1 VGIGI
6 LVALGLPG
14 LAAGQALLP
23 MRQWVSNEGKKIEA
37 ELLGFDATQA
47 QLRMPNGQ
55 RVMVPD
61 ERFSPV
67 DQAELVRAR
76 LRHECWSTTKAATR
90 TDYFYSLKT
99 PENRR
104 NDLITGYVSFGPEQ
118 FTFGLMIPTRSLN
131 LRTYDRITYDDGDGA
146 TYEHDYTPEAVVR
159 WGEASRETTR
169 VTTVLNATYGMSLV
183 PILRKGLVSG
193 RLAITASRAGM
204 EPAVIKISPEE
215 QKALLDILNLF
226 ARAQVLVKSGVM
238 KRAPLG
244 EQVFQ
249 TEPSAAV
256 AAAPSPAEDT
266 ALQRFRASRGGG
278 RFGKI
283 TWKPASS
290 GTAVS
295 VDGLGWIRAD
305 VVVRTA
311 EGEVQRVPFAEIDSD
326 NQKKIFRQRLSD
338 FAGSKPTSRGDYDFY
353 YSKERQASLH
363 AYAKGL
369 IFAQQKATGK
379 PFLYVQGNS
388 TRLRGAPVTQLI
400 LRGDGINQAL
410 NIPVDGKETK
420 RHTEGKTVWS
430 IAGAWLNSGQRDI
443 ATGLAKSQAI
453 QLEIKSAEDISS
465 QTLEDEHLQSTLE
478 AVCCYLWALIIQ

>member
-1 VGIGI
+1 
-6 LVALGLPG
+6 
-14 LAAGQALLP
+14 

-55 RVMVPD
+55 RVSVPD

-90 TDYFYSLKT
+90 TDFFYSLKT

-104 NDLITGYVSFGPEQ
+104 NDLITGYVSFGPDQ
-118 FTFGLMIPTRSLN
+118 FTFGLMIPSRSLN
-131 LRTYDRITYDDGDGA
+131 LRTYDRITYDDGEGA
-146 TYEHDYTPEAVVR
+146 TYEHDYKPEDVVR

-193 RLAITASRAGM
+193 RLLITASRAGL

-215 QKALLDILNLF
+215 QKALLDILNVF

-244 EQVFQ
+244 DQVFQ
-249 TEPSAAV
+249 ADPSAAV
-256 AAAPSPAEDT
+256 VAATSPSEDA

-283 TWKPASS
+283 TWKSASS
-290 GTAVS
+290 GTPVS

-305 VVVRTA
+305 VVVRTPD
-311 EGEVQRVPFAEIDSD
+311 GEVQRVPFSEIDAD

-353 YSKERQASLH
+353 YAKERQQSLH
-363 AYAKGL
+363 AYVQGL

-379 PFLYVQGNS
+379 PFLYAQGNS
-388 TRLRGAPVTQLI
+388 TRLRGAPITQLT
-400 LRGDGINQAL
+400 LRGDAIKQAL
-410 NIPVDGKETK
+410 VIPVDVKETK
-420 RHTEGKTVWS
+420 RHTEGKTIWS
-430 IAGAWLNSGQRDI
+430 VSGTWLNSGQRDI
-443 ATGLAKSQAI
+443 ATGLAQSQAI
-453 QLEIKSAEDISS
+453 LLEIKSAEDSS
-465 QTLEDEHLQSTLE
+465 SLTMEDEHLQSTLE
-478 AVCCYLWALIIQ
+478 AVCLYLWALIIQ